1 LLSPSRQRITKV
13 DVDETMRVLTEWSE
27 SRLRHNVAHRNDWT
41 KLILDSIRVIQVL
54 SPADVFLLSVS
65 FDQSGLSRMDS
76 GIHRD
81 LVATFAELLDR
92 VMRLN
97 CEHLCLSELCSLYT
111 DLLRISV
118 SEQAFV
124 PHRDRVGETLL
135 TRVRQQEEIPR
146 NFPMLLFVET
156 FMQDLDAETLDNLS
170 TWLLRQ
176 SQTCPSATGNPH
188 PELVEIALAMQ
199 GCFDTL
205 KLRPSERFISA
216 VRKLVS

>member
-1 LLSPSRQRITKV
+1 LLSPSRQRIKKV
-13 DVDETMRVLTEWSE
+13 DVDETLRVLADWSE
-27 SRLRHNVAHRNDWT
+27 CRLRHNVSYRNDWT
-41 KLILDSIRVIQVL
+41 NLILDSIRVIQVL

-65 FDQSGLSRMDS
+65 FDQSGINRMDS
-76 GIHRD
+76 GIDKD

-111 DLLRISV
+111 DLLRVSV

-124 PHRDRVGETLL
+124 PHRYRVGEALR

-146 NFPMLLFVET
+146 SFPMLLFVDT
-156 FMQDLDAETLDNLS
+156 FMQDLDAETLENLS

-176 SQTCPSATGNPH
+176 SRTCPPATGHPH
-188 PELVEIALAMQ
+188 PELVEIALVIQ
-199 GCFDTL
+199 RCFDTL
-205 KLRPSERFISA
+205 QLPPSERFISA